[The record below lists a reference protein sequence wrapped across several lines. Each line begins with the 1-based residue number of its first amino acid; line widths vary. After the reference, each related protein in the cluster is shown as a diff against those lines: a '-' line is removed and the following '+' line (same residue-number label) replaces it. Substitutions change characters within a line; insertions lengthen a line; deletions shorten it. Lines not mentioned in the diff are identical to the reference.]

1 MSRPKRM
8 TKAIVVGHKSVLK
21 RTIDVLHDSNLFHI
35 EDFVEDE
42 SGFKISKPFQNA
54 EEVSKKLVKIR
65 SISNYLGIEETR
77 QAVQKTDVVLRELD
91 AKLDKLDN
99 AISEKTKLINKNE
112 TDLKDLETQKK
123 ELLPFLSINLDF
135 DYYRGYEN
143 LKVFAG
149 SVKGNL
155 EESQISRV
163 TQAYELFFDPQAK
176 TVVLFVANK
185 DADKVY
191 EALQDLEFKELRVP
205 ERGGI
210 PSELLKVAEQKEVD
224 TSNKIESL
232 KAEVESIKSQY
243 ADFLLA
249 SDEVLSIE
257 NQKAELPLRIATSE
271 NAFIIE
277 GWVPSDNYD
286 TLVNAI
292 NDATS
297 GRAYVT
303 SIPIEHDEGGEG
315 HTEEHTE
322 EHIPVEY
329 NNSKVVAPMQAILD
343 LYSRPKYTEID
354 PASILLITFP
364 LIYGMILG
372 DIGYAIILG
381 AMALAIKTFVKSD
394 AVKPLMNILIYCQIS
409 TFIFGI
415 IYGEFL
421 GFSLASLHTAHGVIP
436 GLLPFWNTVTLF
448 PGIAGEEFTF
458 PVHRTHMVM
467 TMIAVSVGVGLLHL
481 NLGYILGFINI
492 SHHSLKHAVL
502 EKGSWIIIELGALVA
517 AIGYFGGFSGL
528 TYVGAGILV
537 LGIVML
543 TMGEGI
549 KGPIELPSLMG
560 NALSYARIIAVGLSS
575 IYIASTVNDIAFGM
589 IWADHSKIG
598 FAAVA
603 AIIVF
608 ILGHGLNTVLSI
620 IAPGLHSLRLQYVE
634 FFGKFYQGGGK
645 KFNPFGY
652 IRKYTED

>member
-8 TKAIVVGHKSVLK
+8 TKAVIVGHKSVLK
-21 RTIDVLHDSNLFHI
+21 ETIDSLHDSNLLHI
-35 EDFVEDE
+35 EDFIEDE

-65 SISNYLGIEETR
+65 SIANYLGIERTTP
-77 QAVQKTDVVLRELD
+77 AVQKTNAVLRELD
-91 AKLDKLDN
+91 AKLDKLDRE
-99 AISEKTKLINKNE
+99 ISEKTKIINKYE
-112 TDLKDLETQKK
+112 TDLKNIEAQKK

-143 LKVFAG
+143 LEVFAG
-149 SVKGNL
+149 SVKENL
-155 EESQISRV
+155 EEGLISRV
-163 TQAYELFFDPQAK
+163 TQAYELFFDVNTK
-176 TVVLFVANK
+176 TVVLFVAK
-185 DADKVY
+185 EDASKVA
-191 EALQDLEFKELRVP
+191 EVLQALEYKELRVP
-205 ERGGI
+205 ERGGV
-210 PSELLKVAEQKEVD
+210 PSELLTETEQKEAEA
-224 TSNKIESL
+224 SRKIGSL
-232 KAEVESIKSQY
+232 KAEVESMRSQY
-243 ADFLLA
+243 TDFLLA

-257 NQKAELPLRIATSE
+257 NQKAELPLRIATSD

-277 GWVPSDNYD
+277 GWVPSDKYD
-286 TLVNAI
+286 ILVNSV

-303 SIPIEHDEGGEG
+303 SIGIEDE
-315 HTEEHTE
+315 EEE

-329 NNSKVVAPMQAILD
+329 NNSKPVAPMQEIMN
-343 LYSRPKYTEID
+343 LYSRPRYTEID
-354 PASILLITFP
+354 PSSIIFITFP

-381 AMALAIKTFVKSD
+381 AMALAIKSLVKSD
-394 AVKPLMNILIYCQIS
+394 AVKPLMNILLYCQIS

-421 GFSLASLHTAHGVIP
+421 GFPLASLHKEGETVA
-436 GLLPFWNTVTLF
+436 GLLPFWNTITLF
-448 PGIAGEEFTF
+448 PGISGEEFTF
-458 PVHRTHMVM
+458 PVHRAHMVM
-467 TMIAVSVGVGLLHL
+467 TMIGVSVAVGLLHL

-492 SHHSLKHAVL
+492 SKHHGLKHAVL
-502 EKGSWIIIELGALVA
+502 EKGSWMIIELGVLFAAL
-517 AIGYFGGFSGL
+517 GYFGVISGL
-528 TYVGAGILV
+528 TYVGVVILL

-549 KGPIELPSLMG
+549 KGPVELPSLMG

-575 IYIASTVNDIAFGM
+575 IYIASTVNTIAFGM

-598 FAAVA
+598 LVAIA

-608 ILGHGLNTVLSI
+608 ILGHALNTVLSI

-652 IRKYTED
+652 IRKYTEE

>member
-8 TKAIVVGHKSVLK
+8 TKAIVIGHKSVLK
-21 RTIDVLHDSNLFHI
+21 NTIDALHDSNLLHI

-54 EEVSKKLVKIR
+54 EAVSKKLVKIR
-65 SISNYLGIEETR
+65 SISNYLGIEQTKPV
-77 QAVQKTDVVLRELD
+77 VQKSDAVLRELD
-91 AKLDKLDN
+91 AKLDKLDS
-99 AISEKTKLINKNE
+99 AILEKTTIINKYE
-112 TDLKDLETQKK
+112 TDLKDTETQKK

-149 SVKGNL
+149 SVKGNM
-155 EESQISRV
+155 EEGLISSV
-163 TQAYELFFDPQAK
+163 TKAYELFFDPNAK
-176 TVVLFVANK
+176 TVVLFVDKK
-185 DADKVY
+185 DEDKVS
-191 EALQDLEFKELRVP
+191 EVLQTLEFKELRVP
-205 ERGGI
+205 ERGGV
-210 PSELLKVAEQKEVD
+210 PSELLKEAEQKEAD
-224 TSNKIESL
+224 ASRKIESL
-232 KAEVESIKSQY
+232 KAEVASMKSQY

-277 GWVPSDNYD
+277 GWVPSDKYD
-286 TLVNAI
+286 TLINSV

-303 SIPIEHDEGGEG
+303 SIEIEEEEEEEG
-315 HTEEHTE
+315 
-322 EHIPVEY
+322 HIPVEY
-329 NNSKVVAPMQAILD
+329 NNSKVVAPMQEILD
-343 LYSRPKYTEID
+343 LYSRPRYTEID
-354 PASILLITFP
+354 PASILFITFP
-364 LIYGMILG
+364 FIYGMILG

-409 TFIFGI
+409 TLIFGI

-421 GFSLASLHTAHGVIP
+421 GFPLASMHGEHGVVQ

-448 PGIAGEEFTF
+448 PGIAGESFTF
-458 PVHRTHMVM
+458 PVHRSHMVM
-467 TMIAVSVGVGLLHL
+467 TMIGVSIFVGLLHL
-481 NLGYILGFINI
+481 NLGFILGFINL

-502 EKGSWIIIELGALVA
+502 EKGSWMIIELGVLVA
-517 AIGYFGGFSGL
+517 ALGYFGGNSVL

-560 NALSYARIIAVGLSS
+560 NSLSYARIIAVGLSS

-589 IWADHSKIG
+589 IWTDHSKIG
-598 FAAVA
+598 FAAIA

>member
-1 MSRPKRM
+1 M
-8 TKAIVVGHKSVLK
+8 TKAVIVGHKSVLK
-21 RTIDVLHDSNLFHI
+21 RTIDSLHDFNLLHI
-35 EDFVEDE
+35 EDFIDDE

-65 SISNYLGIEETR
+65 SITNYLGIERTTP
-77 QAVQKTDVVLRELD
+77 AVQKTDVVLRELD
-91 AKLDKLDN
+91 VKLNKLDSD
-99 AISEKTKLINKNE
+99 ISEKIKIINKYE
-112 TDLKDLETQKK
+112 TDLKNAEAQKK

-143 LKVFAG
+143 LEVFAG
-149 SVKGNL
+149 LVKENL
-155 EESQISRV
+155 EEVLISRV
-163 TQAYELFFDPQAK
+163 TQAYELFFDVNTK
-176 TVVLFVANK
+176 TVVLFVAKK
-185 DADKVY
+185 DASKVA
-191 EALQDLEFKELRVP
+191 EVLQALEFKELRIP
-205 ERGGI
+205 EIGGV
-210 PSELLKVAEQKEVD
+210 PSELLKETEQKEAGA
-224 TSNKIESL
+224 SRKITSL
-232 KAEVESIKSQY
+232 KAEVGSIRSQY
-243 ADFLLA
+243 TDFLLA
-249 SDEVLSIE
+249 SDEALSIE
-257 NQKAELPLRIATSE
+257 NQKAELPLRIATSD

-277 GWVPSDNYD
+277 GWVPSDKYD
-286 TLVNAI
+286 ILVNSV

-303 SIPIEHDEGGEG
+303 SIGIE
-315 HTEEHTE
+315 EEEE

-329 NNSKVVAPMQAILD
+329 NNSKPVAPMQEIMN

-354 PASILLITFP
+354 PSSIIFITFP

-381 AMALAIKTFVKSD
+381 AMALAIKSLVKSD
-394 AVKPLMNILIYCQIS
+394 AVKPLMNILLYCQIS

-421 GFSLASLHTAHGVIP
+421 GFPLASLHKEGETVA
-436 GLLPFWNTVTLF
+436 GLLPFWNTITLF
-448 PGIAGEEFTF
+448 PGISGEEFTF
-458 PVHRTHMVM
+458 PVHRAHMVM
-467 TMIAVSVGVGLLHL
+467 TMIGVSVVVGLLHL

-492 SHHSLKHAVL
+492 SKHHGLKHAVL
-502 EKGSWIIIELGALVA
+502 EKGSWMIIELGVLFAAL
-517 AIGYFGGFSGL
+517 GYFGVVSGL
-528 TYVGAGILV
+528 TYVGVVILL

-549 KGPIELPSLMG
+549 KGPVELPSLMG

-575 IYIASTVNDIAFGM
+575 IYIASTINTIAFGM

-598 FAAVA
+598 LVAIA

-608 ILGHGLNTVLSI
+608 ILGHALNTVLSI

-652 IRKYTED
+652 IRKYTEE

>member
-8 TKAIVVGHKSVLK
+8 TKAVIVGHKGVLK
-21 RTIDVLHDSNLFHI
+21 RTIDSLHDSNLLHI
-35 EDFVEDE
+35 EDFIEDE

-65 SISNYLGIEETR
+65 SIANYLGIERKTP
-77 QAVQKTDVVLRELD
+77 AVQKTNAVLSELD
-91 AKLDKLDN
+91 AKLDKLDSD
-99 AISEKTKLINKNE
+99 ISEKIKIINKYE
-112 TDLKDLETQKK
+112 TDLKNIEAQKK

-143 LKVFAG
+143 LEVFAG
-149 SVKGNL
+149 SVKENL
-155 EESQISRV
+155 EEGLISRV
-163 TQAYELFFDPQAK
+163 TQAYELFFDVNTK
-176 TVVLFVANK
+176 TVVLFVAKK
-185 DADKVY
+185 DAYKVA
-191 EALQDLEFKELRVP
+191 EVLPALEFKELRIP

-210 PSELLKVAEQKEVD
+210 PSELLKETEQKEAEA
-224 TSNKIESL
+224 SRKIVSL
-232 KAEVESIKSQY
+232 KAEVESIRSQY
-243 ADFLLA
+243 TDFLLA

-277 GWVPSDNYD
+277 GWVPSDKYD
-286 TLVNAI
+286 ILVNSVT
-292 NDATS
+292 DATS
-297 GRAYVT
+297 ARAYVT
-303 SIPIEHDEGGEG
+303 SIGIE
-315 HTEEHTE
+315 EEEEE

-329 NNSKVVAPMQAILD
+329 NNSKPVAPMQEIMN
-343 LYSRPKYTEID
+343 LYSRPRYTEID
-354 PASILLITFP
+354 PSSIIFITFP

-381 AMALAIKTFVKSD
+381 AMALAIKSLVKSD
-394 AVKPLMNILIYCQIS
+394 AVKPLMNILLYCQIS

-421 GFSLASLHTAHGVIP
+421 GFPLASLHKEGETVA
-436 GLLPFWNTVTLF
+436 GLLPFWNTITLF
-448 PGIAGEEFTF
+448 PGISGEEFTF
-458 PVHRTHMVM
+458 PVHRAHMVM
-467 TMIAVSVGVGLLHL
+467 TMIGISVAVGLLHL

-492 SHHSLKHAVL
+492 SKHHGLKHAVL
-502 EKGSWIIIELGALVA
+502 EKGSWMIIELGVLFAAL
-517 AIGYFGGFSGL
+517 GYFGVISGL
-528 TYVGAGILV
+528 TYVGVVILL

-549 KGPIELPSLMG
+549 KGPVELPSLMG

-575 IYIASTVNDIAFGM
+575 IYIASTVNTIAFGM

-598 FAAVA
+598 LVAIA

-608 ILGHGLNTVLSI
+608 ILGHALNTVLSI

-652 IRKYTED
+652 IRKYTEE

>member
-8 TKAIVVGHKSVLK
+8 TKAIIVGHKSVLK
-21 RTIDVLHDSNLFHI
+21 ETINALHDSNLLHI
-35 EDFVEDE
+35 EDFIEDE

-54 EEVSKKLVKIR
+54 EDVSKKLVKIR
-65 SISNYLGIEETR
+65 SISNYLGIEQTR
-77 QAVQKTDVVLRELD
+77 QSVQKADSVLRELD
-91 AKLDKLDN
+91 TKLNQLDRT
-99 AISEKTKLINKNE
+99 ISEKSE
-112 TDLKDLETQKK
+112 TISKYEADLKDLETQKK
-123 ELLPFLSINLDF
+123 DLLPFLSINLDF

-149 SVKGNL
+149 SIKGNL
-155 EESQISRV
+155 EEGQISSI
-163 TQAYELFFDPQAK
+163 TQAYELYFDPQAK
-176 TVVLFVANK
+176 TIVLFVDKKDANK
-185 DADKVY
+185 VQ
-191 EALQDLEFKELRVP
+191 ELLQSLEFRELRVP

-210 PSELLKVAEQKEVD
+210 PSDLLRTTEQREAE
-224 TSNKIESL
+224 TSRKIESL
-232 KAEVESIKSQY
+232 KAEVESLKTQY
-243 ADFLLA
+243 KDFLLA

-257 NQKAELPLRIATSE
+257 NQKAELPLRIATSK

-277 GWVPSDNYD
+277 GWTTSEKYD
-286 TLVNAI
+286 TLVNTV

-303 SIPIEHDEGGEG
+303 SIEV
-315 HTEEHTE
+315 EEEDE

-329 NNSKVVAPMQAILD
+329 NNSKAAEPMQEIME
-343 LYSRPKYTEID
+343 LYARPKYSEID
-354 PASILLITFP
+354 PTSIIFITFP

-381 AMALAIKTFVKSD
+381 AMALAIKSIVKSE
-394 AVKPLMNILIYCQIS
+394 AVKPLMNILLYCQIS

-421 GFSLASLHTAHGVIP
+421 GFPLASVHAEGETVP
-436 GLLPFWNTVTLF
+436 GLLPFWNTINLF
-448 PGIAGEEFTF
+448 PGLAGEEVTF
-458 PVHRTHMVM
+458 PVHRAHMVM
-467 TMIAVSVGVGLLHL
+467 TMIAISVFVGLIHL

-492 SHHSLKHAVL
+492 SKHHGLKHAVL
-502 EKGSWIIIELGALVA
+502 EKGSWMTIELGVLVA
-517 AIGYFGGFSGL
+517 ALGYFGIISAL
-528 TYVGAGILV
+528 TYVGVAILI

-543 TMGEGI
+543 TIGEGI

-575 IYIASTVNDIAFGM
+575 IYIASTVNDIAFKM

-598 FAAVA
+598 IA
-603 AIIVF
+603 AIGAIIIF
-608 ILGHGLNTVLSI
+608 ILGHALNTALSI

-634 FFGKFYQGGGK
+634 FFGKFYEGGGR

-652 IRKYTED
+652 IRKYTEE

>member
-8 TKAIVVGHKSVLK
+8 TKAIVIGHKSVLK
-21 RTIDVLHDSNLFHI
+21 NTIDALHDSNLLHI

-42 SGFKISKPFQNA
+42 SGFKISKPLQNA
-54 EEVSKKLVKIR
+54 EAVSKKLVKIR
-65 SISNYLGIEETR
+65 SISNYLGIEQTKPV
-77 QAVQKTDVVLRELD
+77 VQKSDAVLRELD
-91 AKLDKLDN
+91 AKLDKLDS
-99 AISEKTKLINKNE
+99 AILEKTTIINKYE
-112 TDLKDLETQKK
+112 TDLKDTETQKK

-135 DYYRGYEN
+135 NYYRGYEN
-143 LKVFAG
+143 LNVFAG
-149 SVKGNL
+149 SVKGNM
-155 EESQISRV
+155 EEGLISNV
-163 TQAYELFFDPQAK
+163 TKAYELFFDPNAK
-176 TVVLFVANK
+176 TVVLFVDKK
-185 DADKVY
+185 DEDKVS
-191 EALQDLEFKELRVP
+191 EVLQTLEFKELRVP
-205 ERGGI
+205 ERGGV
-210 PSELLKVAEQKEVD
+210 PSELLKEAEQKEAD
-224 TSNKIESL
+224 ASRKIESL
-232 KAEVESIKSQY
+232 KAEVASMKSQY

-257 NQKAELPLRIATSE
+257 NQKAELPLRIATSD

-277 GWVPSDNYD
+277 GWVPSDKYD
-286 TLVNAI
+286 TLINTV

-303 SIPIEHDEGGEG
+303 SIEIEEEEEEEG
-315 HTEEHTE
+315 
-322 EHIPVEY
+322 HIPVEY
-329 NNSKVVAPMQAILD
+329 NNSKVVAPMQEILD
-343 LYSRPKYTEID
+343 LYSRPRYTEID
-354 PASILLITFP
+354 PASILFITFP

-409 TFIFGI
+409 TLIFGI

-421 GFSLASLHTAHGVIP
+421 GFPLASMHGAEGTVQ
-436 GLLPFWNTVTLF
+436 GLIPFWNTVTLF
-448 PGIAGEEFTF
+448 PGIAGETFTF
-458 PVHRTHMVM
+458 PIHRAHMVM
-467 TMIAVSVGVGLLHL
+467 TMIGVSIFVGLLHL
-481 NLGYILGFINI
+481 NLGFILGFINL

-502 EKGSWIIIELGALVA
+502 EKGSWMIIELGILVA
-517 AIGYFGGFSGL
+517 ALGYFGGNSVL

-543 TMGEGI
+543 TIGEGI

-560 NALSYARIIAVGLSS
+560 NSLSYARIIAVGLSS
-575 IYIASTVNDIAFGM
+575 IYIASTVNNIAFGM
-589 IWADHSKIG
+589 IWADHSKLG
-598 FAAVA
+598 FAAIA

-608 ILGHGLNTVLSI
+608 IFGHSLNTVLSI

-652 IRKYTED
+652 IRKYTEE

>member
-8 TKAIVVGHKSVLK
+8 TKAIVIGHKSVLK
-21 RTIDVLHDSNLFHI
+21 NTIDALHDSNLLHI

-42 SGFKISKPFQNA
+42 SGFKISKPLQNA
-54 EEVSKKLVKIR
+54 EAVSKKLVKIR
-65 SISNYLGIEETR
+65 SISNYLGIEQTKPV
-77 QAVQKTDVVLRELD
+77 VQKSDAVLRELD
-91 AKLDKLDN
+91 AKLDKLDS
-99 AISEKTKLINKNE
+99 AILEKTTIINKYE
-112 TDLKDLETQKK
+112 TDLKDTETQKK

-135 DYYRGYEN
+135 NYYRGYEN
-143 LKVFAG
+143 LNVFAG
-149 SVKGNL
+149 SVKGNM
-155 EESQISRV
+155 EEGLISNV
-163 TQAYELFFDPQAK
+163 TKAYELFFDPNAK
-176 TVVLFVANK
+176 TVVLFVDKK
-185 DADKVY
+185 DEDKVS
-191 EALQDLEFKELRVP
+191 EVLQTLEFKELRVP
-205 ERGGI
+205 ERGGV
-210 PSELLKVAEQKEVD
+210 PSELLKEAEQKEAD
-224 TSNKIESL
+224 ASRKIESL
-232 KAEVESIKSQY
+232 KAEVASMKSQY

-257 NQKAELPLRIATSE
+257 NQKAELPLRIATSD

-277 GWVPSDNYD
+277 GWVPSDKYD
-286 TLVNAI
+286 TLINTV

-303 SIPIEHDEGGEG
+303 SIEIEEEEEEEG
-315 HTEEHTE
+315 
-322 EHIPVEY
+322 HIPVEY
-329 NNSKVVAPMQAILD
+329 NNSKVVAPMQEILD
-343 LYSRPKYTEID
+343 LYSRPRYTEID
-354 PASILLITFP
+354 PASILFITFP

-409 TFIFGI
+409 TLIFGI

-421 GFSLASLHTAHGVIP
+421 GFPLASMHGAEGTVQ
-436 GLLPFWNTVTLF
+436 GLIPFWNTVTLF
-448 PGIAGEEFTF
+448 PGIAGETFTF
-458 PVHRTHMVM
+458 PIHRAHMVM
-467 TMIAVSVGVGLLHL
+467 TMIGVSIFVGLLHL
-481 NLGYILGFINI
+481 NLGYILGFINL

-502 EKGSWIIIELGALVA
+502 EKGSWMIIELGILVA
-517 AIGYFGGFSGL
+517 ALGYFGGNSVL

-560 NALSYARIIAVGLSS
+560 NSLSYARIIAVGLSS
-575 IYIASTVNDIAFGM
+575 IYIASTVNNIAFGM
-589 IWADHSKIG
+589 IWADHSKLG
-598 FAAVA
+598 FAAIA

-608 ILGHGLNTVLSI
+608 IFGHSLNTVLSI

-652 IRKYTED
+652 IRKYTEE

>member
-8 TKAIVVGHKSVLK
+8 TKAVIVGHKSVLK
-21 RTIDVLHDSNLFHI
+21 ETIDSLHDSNLLHI
-35 EDFVEDE
+35 EDFIEDE

-65 SISNYLGIEETR
+65 SISNYLGIERTMP
-77 QAVQKTDVVLRELD
+77 AVQKTNAVLRELD
-91 AKLDKLDN
+91 AKLDKLDSD
-99 AISEKTKLINKNE
+99 ISEKIKIINKYE
-112 TDLKDLETQKK
+112 TDLKNIEAQKK

-143 LKVFAG
+143 LEVFSG
-149 SVKGNL
+149 LVKENL
-155 EESQISRV
+155 EEVLISRV
-163 TQAYELFFDPQAK
+163 TQAYELFFDVNTK
-176 TVVLFVANK
+176 TVVLFVAKK
-185 DADKVY
+185 DASKVA
-191 EALQDLEFKELRVP
+191 EVLQALEFKELRIP
-205 ERGGI
+205 ERGGV
-210 PSELLKVAEQKEVD
+210 PSELLKETEQKEAEA
-224 TSNKIESL
+224 SRKIASL
-232 KAEVESIKSQY
+232 KAEVESIRSQY
-243 ADFLLA
+243 TDFLLA

-257 NQKAELPLRIATSE
+257 NQKAELPLRIATSD

-277 GWVPSDNYD
+277 GWVPSDKYD
-286 TLVNAI
+286 ILVNSV

-303 SIPIEHDEGGEG
+303 SIGIE
-315 HTEEHTE
+315 EEEEE

-329 NNSKVVAPMQAILD
+329 NNSKPVAPMQEIMN
-343 LYSRPKYTEID
+343 LYSRPRYTEID
-354 PASILLITFP
+354 PSSIIFITFP

-381 AMALAIKTFVKSD
+381 AMALAIKSLVKSD
-394 AVKPLMNILIYCQIS
+394 AVKPLMNILLYCQIS

-421 GFSLASLHTAHGVIP
+421 GFPLASLHKEGETVA
-436 GLLPFWNTVTLF
+436 GLLPFWNTITLF
-448 PGIAGEEFTF
+448 PGISGEEFTF
-458 PVHRTHMVM
+458 PVHRAHMVM
-467 TMIAVSVGVGLLHL
+467 TMIGVSVAVGLLHL

-492 SHHSLKHAVL
+492 SKHHGLKHAVL
-502 EKGSWIIIELGALVA
+502 EKGSWMIIELGVLFAAL
-517 AIGYFGGFSGL
+517 GYFGVISGL
-528 TYVGAGILV
+528 TYVGVVILL

-549 KGPIELPSLMG
+549 KGPVELPSLMG

-575 IYIASTVNDIAFGM
+575 IYIASTINTIAFGM

-598 FAAVA
+598 LVAIA

-608 ILGHGLNTVLSI
+608 ILGHALNTVLSI

-652 IRKYTED
+652 IRKYTEE